1 VFFPPRRDDFVIN
14 FLFDSPQRRDLRFA
28 PTGSA
33 GLGIRK
39 LKSKIVIAEDQT
51 IVRKGLR
58 SLLES
63 EENIEVVAEAGDGL
77 ETIRCVEQH
86 APDLVLLDLAMPKM
100 SGLSALKDIKERFR
114 DTRIL
119 VLTFH
124 TSEEYILEAFGNGA
138 DGYCLKNDTHRE
150 LVTAINSLLDGKT
163 YISPSVSDKVLEG
176 YLEGRQRLKKET
188 SWESLTKREKEVLK
202 LVGESYS
209 SVEIGEMLNISP
221 KTVDKH
227 RSNIMNKLN
236 LHSASALTAYA
247 VGKGLVGT

>member
-1 VFFPPRRDDFVIN
+1 M
-14 FLFDSPQRRDLRFA
+14 
-28 PTGSA
+28 
-33 GLGIRK
+33 
-39 LKSKIVIAEDQT
+39 KSKIVIAEDQT

-176 YLEGRQRLKKET
+176 YLEGRQSLKKET

>member
-1 VFFPPRRDDFVIN
+1 M
-14 FLFDSPQRRDLRFA
+14 
-28 PTGSA
+28 
-33 GLGIRK
+33 
-39 LKSKIVIAEDQT
+39 KSKIVIAEDQT

-150 LVTAINSLLDGKT
+150 LITAINSLLDGKT

>member
-1 VFFPPRRDDFVIN
+1 M
-14 FLFDSPQRRDLRFA
+14 
-28 PTGSA
+28 
-33 GLGIRK
+33 
-39 LKSKIVIAEDQT
+39 KSKIVIAEDQT

-114 DTRIL
+114 DIRIL

-209 SVEIGEMLNISP
+209 SGEIGEMLNISP

-227 RSNIMNKLN
+227 RSNILNKLN

>member
-1 VFFPPRRDDFVIN
+1 M
-14 FLFDSPQRRDLRFA
+14 
-28 PTGSA
+28 
-33 GLGIRK
+33 
-39 LKSKIVIAEDQT
+39 KSKIVIAEDQT

-150 LVTAINSLLDGKT
+150 LITAINSLLDGKT

-247 VGKGLVGT
+247 IEKGLVSS